1 MNAFPFSPPRAS
13 PARVPAH
20 NNGEDIALGLD
31 DRDYMRQRNRRNL
44 DRLLQDMDRQRPF
57 TPASEQPSVLVMI
70 GWWVGAAFLL
80 YKAYGWWTEHQ
91 RPPAQPAVYGRPQG
105 DPAPS
110 VQSRPPEQAVAAQP
124 VPQVA
129 YVPPPPAPVME
140 APRPRTGG
148 TIYLC
153 RDYSGGSFWASDHCN
168 RHNALIDRMVS
179 VPEGMPF
186 EQQVQLAE
194 QRRQA
199 LSGATSSAQTT
210 AVNAPAPAVVNKSL
224 CQSLDARVNEL
235 DAMAR
240 QPQTGGTQ
248 DWIRMER
255 QKTRDAQFRLRC

>member
-1 MNAFPFSPPRAS
+1 
-13 PARVPAH
+13 
-20 NNGEDIALGLD
+20 LGLD

-57 TPASEQPSVLVMI
+57 TPPAEQPSVLVMI
-70 GWWVGAAFLL
+70 GWWLGAAFLL
-80 YKAYGWWTEHQ
+80 FKAYGWWTEHH
-91 RPPAQPAVYGRPQG
+91 RPPSQPAVYGQPRAAAEPLQHARAPQVTAP
-105 DPAPS
+105 PAP
-110 VQSRPPEQAVAAQP
+110 
-124 VPQVA
+124 QVVYA
-129 YVPPPPAPVME
+129 PPPAAPVME

-199 LSGATSSAQTT
+199 LSGSTISVQTT
-210 AVNAPAPAVVNKSL
+210 AANTPSPAATNKAL

-255 QKTRDAQFRLRC
+255 QKTRDEQFRLRC